1 VTVYDV
7 GSDADVDF
15 IVMEFVSG
23 RTLASLIP
31 SRGLPLSRA
40 LRYAIAIADAVARAH
55 QAGIVHRDLKPSN
68 VIVTDEDRV
77 KVLDFGLAKLL
88 EPVAQSDEVVTQAAA
103 TTAIGTLVGSTPYMS
118 PEQAQG
124 QEVDTRSDI
133 FSFGALLYEM
143 VTGRRAVGGD
153 RGRR

>member
-1 VTVYDV
+1 
-7 GSDADVDF
+7 
-15 IVMEFVSG
+15 
-23 RTLASLIP
+23 
-31 SRGLPLSRA
+31 
-40 LRYAIAIADAVARAH
+40 
-55 QAGIVHRDLKPSN
+55 
-68 VIVTDEDRV
+68 V